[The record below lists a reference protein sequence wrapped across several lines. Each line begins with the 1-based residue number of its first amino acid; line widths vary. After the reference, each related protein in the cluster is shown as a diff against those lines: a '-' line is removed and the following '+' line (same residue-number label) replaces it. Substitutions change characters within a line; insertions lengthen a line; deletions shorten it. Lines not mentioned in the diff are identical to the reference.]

1 MKRTRPARGSDDEVH
16 LMVRCAELYYYGQRT
31 QAEVALELGITRL
44 RVNQLLRRAR
54 DEGIVR
60 IAVVDPRRTTA
71 DVATALAT
79 RFGLR
84 EAVVVRSSAMDAN
97 AVAIDLARAAAEWLR
112 GRLSGPSVVGIGW
125 GQAVATTVRHLA
137 VNPQP
142 SRHAEAWAV
151 PLLGALGD
159 SRPEFRSN
167 DLARDFA
174 AAFLGQWQPLDL
186 PFLVERPEVREAL
199 LRDRVMQPVM
209 ALWERLDL
217 AIVGIGY
224 SIARSPLLRTPYFD
238 KSDIMEMER
247 LGIVGD
253 VLSRFFD
260 AQGAVPPLP
269 FYSRLIGIDLS
280 LLRRGPVVVGIA
292 GGLEKTAS
300 ILGALRGRHVDVLVT
315 DERTAR
321 AILEEPGVLPATSPN
336 RPAGTSA
343 VDGR

>member
-1 MKRTRPARGSDDEVH
+1 MRPARGSDEEVH

-31 QAEVALELGITRL
+31 QAEVARELGLTRL

-60 IAVVDPRRTTA
+60 IRVVDPRRTTA
-71 DVATALAT
+71 DVADSLAR

-84 EAVVVRSSAMDAN
+84 SAVVVRSSTADARGI
-97 AVAIDLARAAAEWLR
+97 AVDLGRAAAEWLR
-112 GRLSGPSVVGIGW
+112 THLSGPVAVGVGW
-125 GQAVATTVRHLA
+125 GQSVAATVRHLVSA
-137 VNPQP
+137 PEL
-142 SRHAEAWAV
+142 RHPVELQAV

-159 SRPEFRSN
+159 PRPEFRSN

-174 AAFLGQWQPLDL
+174 QAFSGTWQPLDL

-199 LRDRVMQPVM
+199 LRDRVMQPVV
-209 ALWERLDL
+209 ALWKRLDL
-217 AIVGIGY
+217 AVVGIGH

-238 KSDIMEMER
+238 KDDIVEMER

-260 AQGAVPPLP
+260 ARGAVPPLR
-269 FYSRLIGIDLS
+269 FYGRLIGIDLA
-280 LLRRGPVVVGIA
+280 LLKRCPLVMGVA

-300 ILGALRGRHVDVLVT
+300 ILGALRGGYVHVLVT
-315 DERTAR
+315 DERTAL
-321 AILEEPGVLPATSPN
+321 ALLEEPS
-336 RPAGTSA
+336 AGQASA
-343 VDGR
+343 PPGAEPGPGQGR